1 MHTITVRDLFIYPV
15 KSARGIA
22 VDEATVTDRG
32 FENDRRFMVVD
43 EESRFLTQR
52 KYPQMALID
61 VRIER
66 GGSAGAARLV
76 LEAPD
81 AGGIAVPLRPEGG
94 ERRTVEVWDDRCEAL
109 SMGPDARRF
118 FERILGIPGDL
129 VYMPDETARL
139 ANPAYSTPGAKV
151 SFVDAYSY
159 LVIAEASLGELNAH
173 LKEPVPMNRFR
184 PNIVIEGCE
193 PYAEDGF
200 RAVSIGEV
208 PFRATELCPRCVLI
222 TVDQATGVKEG
233 NEPLATLTKL
243 RRQGQGVP
251 FGQYLI
257 QQGSGVV
264 RRGDKVA
271 LLPD

>member
-22 VDEATVTDRG
+22 VDEAAVTDRG

-43 EESRFLTQR
+43 EQGMFLTQR

-66 GGSAGAARLV
+66 GDSAGAGRLV
-76 LEAPD
+76 IEAPD
-81 AGGIAVPLRPEGG
+81 AGRIEVPLRPEGG
-94 ERRTVEVWDDRCEAL
+94 ERRTVEVWGDYCEAL
-109 SMGPDARRF
+109 SMGPEPQRF
-118 FERILGIPGDL
+118 FERILGAPSDL
-129 VYMPDETARL
+129 VYMPDETTRL
-139 ANPAYSTPGAKV
+139 ANPAHSTPGAKV
-151 SFVDAYSY
+151 NFADAYPY
-159 LVIAEASLGELNAH
+159 LVIGEASLGDLNAH

-184 PNIVIEGCE
+184 PNMVLEGCE

-208 PFRATELCPRCVLI
+208 PFRASELCPRCVLI
-222 TVDQATGVKEG
+222 TVDQATGVKG
-233 NEPLATLTKL
+233 SEPLATLAKI
-243 RRQGQGVP
+243 RKQGQSVP

-257 QQGSGVV
+257 QQGSGVI

-271 LLPD
+271 ILPD

>member
-200 RAVSIGEV
+200 RAVSIGDYV
-208 PFRATELCPRCVLI
+208 LTGGELPALI
-222 TVDQATGVKEG
+222 WRRFMLKAHEGLPVRSFLSEEGDEPVQVDDRTVFYSG
-233 NEPLATLTKL
+233 LAAEFADLEAMA
-243 RRQGQGVP
+243 
-251 FGQYLI
+251 
-257 QQGSGVV
+257 QQ
-264 RRGDKVA
+264 DPA
-271 LLPD
+271 P